1 MEKRAKR
8 KREEGKRDRN
18 RGNRKGDGQE
28 RGR

>member
-8 KREEGKRDRN
+8 KRKEGKRDRN

-28 RGR
+28 KGR